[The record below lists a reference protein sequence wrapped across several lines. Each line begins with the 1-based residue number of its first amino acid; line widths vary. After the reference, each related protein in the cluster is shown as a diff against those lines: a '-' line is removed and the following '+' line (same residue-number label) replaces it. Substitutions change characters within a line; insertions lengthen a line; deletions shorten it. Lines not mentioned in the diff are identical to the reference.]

1 MNTTS
6 PIFLSHMNNQPLKLA
21 PKSIKQYRRDS
32 NSEMVEYPPELYDEL
47 LVFFDSKY
55 Y

>member
-1 MNTTS
+1 
-6 PIFLSHMNNQPLKLA
+6 MNNQPLKLA

-32 NSEMVEYPPELYDEL
+32 NSEMVEYPPELYEEL
-47 LVFFDSKY
+47 LVFFNSKY